1 MESKKCN
8 NQHTIYYHLCKSE
21 DGTQLLFQ
29 FLCSLCFQLAGV
41 VAVEIT
47 GGPTI
52 DFVPG
57 RRVFCGIPSEFDFL

>member
-1 MESKKCN
+1 L
-8 NQHTIYYHLCKSE
+8 HALDY
-21 DGTQLLFQ
+21 FV
-29 FLCSLCFQLAGV
+29 FQLAGV

-57 RRVFCGIPSEFDFL
+57 RKVYIYI

>member
-1 MESKKCN
+1 M
-8 NQHTIYYHLCKSE
+8 HWIILYI
-21 DGTQLLFQ
+21 
-29 FLCSLCFQLAGV
+29 FQLAGV

-57 RRVFCGIPSEFDFL
+57 RKVYIIHKFC